1 MRRRLAVKHVVK
13 EVPTSERRACRTLS
27 QHRSTQRYAPA
38 DRSDEKSIVSQM
50 HEIVRKH
57 PRYGYRRVWALL
69 RRSGFSCLN
78 VKRVHRLWRKEG
90 FKVPVR
96 KVKKRRVGSSE
107 NGITRYK
114 AESKNHVW
122 TWDFIF
128 DRTEHGSTL
137 KWLSIV
143 DEFTRECLTLKVGRT
158 MTGADVI
165 DELIALGKSR
175 GLPSFIRS
183 DNGPEFIARRVRKWI
198 EIAGGKTLYVEPGAP
213 WENGFVESF
222 HGRLR
227 DELLDA
233 ELFAS
238 VSEARTLSALWQKEY
253 NQERPHSALGYTTP
267 SEFAAGCKEKSQTK
281 KCEAA
286 NEYIGDGCAAPLRKT
301 PAEPAVSS
309 GGGQQE
315 LTKCVKLS

>member
-1 MRRRLAVKHVVK
+1 M
-13 EVPTSERRACRTLS
+13 T
-27 QHRSTQRYAPA
+27 QHRSTQRYEAA
-38 DRSDEKSIVSQM
+38 ARSDEKQIVSQM
-50 HEIVRKH
+50 HAIVRRH

-69 RRSGFSCLN
+69 KRGGFGRLN

-107 NGITRYK
+107 NGITRHK

-158 MTGADVI
+158 MTGSDVI

-183 DNGPEFIARRVRKWI
+183 DNGPEFIAKSVRSWI

-233 ELFAS
+233 ELFGS
-238 VSEARTLSALWQKEY
+238 VAEARTLSDCWRREY
-253 NQERPHSALGYTTP
+253 NHERPHSALGYATP
-267 SEFAAGCKEKSQTK
+267 NEFAGKCEEKSKTK

-286 NEYIGDGCAAPLRKT
+286 DEYIGDGCAAPLRKT
-301 PAEPAVSS
+301 PAVQAVSS
-309 GGGQQE
+309 GVGQQE